1 MRSDSS
7 AAFPSCRGGRLP
19 PPCLGGWSSGAG
31 KVAAPGP
38 HPPVP
43 SPLFRPPLPGAR
55 RRLRATS
62 SAPSWTEARPEGL
75 GRARPPPRGPAA
87 ASTARR
93 GRQVSPPRP
102 RAATRTPRSRN
113 ASLLG
118 SKQLL
123 LWSQPP
129 LSTCGGRRQGGLF
142 QATIPH
148 LFLLSCEKARPPPHS
163 ERNPYFPFESPS
175 LGAPVDVRARPSVF
189 SSGRLP
195 GPHSSGREAGRP

>member
-1 MRSDSS
+1 MTPQQLSLPVGEAGSPRLVWEAGPPGPGRSQPRAPTLPSRRPSSGPHSWARAGASGPLVPRLPGPRPARRGS
-7 AAFPSCRGGRLP
+7 AAP
-19 PPCLGGWSSGAG
+19 PPA
-31 KVAAPGP
+31 
-38 HPPVP
+38 
-43 SPLFRPPLPGAR
+43 
-55 RRLRATS
+55 
-62 SAPSWTEARPEGL
+62 
-75 GRARPPPRGPAA
+75 PAA
-87 ASTARR
+87 ASAARG
-93 GRQVSPPRP
+93 GRQVSSPRP

-118 SKQLL
+118 SKQLF

-129 LSTCGGRRQGGLF
+129 LSTCGDRRQGGLF

-148 LFLLSCEKARPPPHS
+148 SFLLSCEKARPPPHS

-175 LGAPVDVRARPSVF
+175 LGAPVDVRARPSIF